1 MRALVLTAVSTAL
14 STLAMS
20 LPASAVSLY
29 SITDLGSLNPL
40 DLNDSGQ
47 IIAGDGA
54 NTLLWQNGTTV
65 DLTFM
70 GGRAINNLGQIA
82 GAKNGELFLREAD
95 GTVTNLGLPNCFNP
109 IAGFPCGYEYVN
121 DINDAGQILL
131 NGRLGAINW
140 NGTYMESALARR
152 DANGTLAIINGS
164 ADFITTNGYEMND
177 FGQVPYSQTSHGHG
191 LQSGSAFIF
200 NGSTSTQLSSPHIVN
215 PINSVHS
222 AFRNAAN
229 DINNQ
234 GQIVGMTKYAWEYYR
249 WIPIRQQ
256 MQATLWTDA
265 NTAINLGTLGGDNSE
280 AKSIN
285 NFSQIV
291 GWANNTSNDQT
302 ATIWENNQIF
312 DLNNFLVNGTGWQL
326 TSANLINNNQ
336 QIVGT
341 GTFNGQ
347 THTFLLNAVSPQSVP
362 EPTGVLGLLGIGAI
376 AFTQRQSRRR

>member
-14 STLAMS
+14 STLAIS

-29 SITDLGSLNPL
+29 SITDLGSLNSL

-47 IIAGDGA
+47 IIGNNSG
-54 NTLLWQNGTTV
+54 NILLWQNGTTV

-95 GTVTNLGLPNCFNP
+95 GTVTNLGLPNCNP
-109 IAGFPCGYEYVN
+109 MPGLPCGYEYVN
-121 DINDAGQILL
+121 DISDAGQILL
-131 NGRLGAINW
+131 NGKLGYIN
-140 NGTYMESALARR
+140 NSTYPLGSSVVRR
-152 DANGTLAIINGS
+152 DANGTSAIIATEDAYG
-164 ADFITTNGYEMND
+164 ANGYAIND
-177 FGQVPYSQTSHGHG
+177 FGQIVYNTVRKHVRN
-191 LQSGSAFIF
+191 LEYAFVSD
-200 NGSTSTQLSSPHIVN
+200 GSTSTPLSFAPIGN
-215 PINSVHS
+215 PSISSS
-222 AFRNAAN
+222 AAYAN
-229 DINNQ
+229 DAYDINNQ
-234 GQIVGMTKYAWEYYR
+234 GQIVGVTKYGWLYYTNYE
-249 WIPIRQQ
+249 Q
-256 MQATLWTDA
+256 MQATLWTDP
-265 NTAINLGTLGGDNSE
+265 NTAINLGTLGGKNSE

-285 NFSQIV
+285 NLSQIV
-291 GWANNTSNDQT
+291 GWANNTNNQQT

-341 GTFNGQ
+341 GTFNGE

-376 AFTQRQSRRR
+376 AFIQRQSRHR

>member
-1 MRALVLTAVSTAL
+1 MRALVLTAFSTAL
-14 STLAMS
+14 STLAIS

-109 IAGFPCGYEYVN
+109 IAGFPCGYDYAN

-131 NGRLGAINW
+131 TGRLGAINW
-140 NGTYMESALARR
+140 NGTYMGSALLRR
-152 DANGTLAIINGS
+152 DANGTSTIINGS
-164 ADFITTNGYEMND
+164 GGYIGSNGDEMND
-177 FGQVPYSQTSHGHG
+177 VGQVPYNQTFVGHG
-191 LQSGSAFIF
+191 INGVGAFIF
-200 NGSTSTQLSSPHIVN
+200 NGSTSTQLSFAPIVN
-215 PINSVHS
+215 PINSLAS
-222 AFRNAAN
+222 PTGNAAN

-234 GQIVGMTKYAWEYYR
+234 GQIVGMTQYGWNYYR
-249 WIPIRQQ
+249 WIPIGQQ
-256 MQATLWTDA
+256 MQATLWNDA

-285 NFSQIV
+285 NLSQIV
-291 GWANNTSNDQT
+291 GWANNTSNEQT
-302 ATIWENNQIF
+302 ATIWENDQIF

-347 THTFLLNAVSPQSVP
+347 THTFLLDAVSPQSVP

-376 AFTQRQSRRR
+376 AFIQRQSRRR